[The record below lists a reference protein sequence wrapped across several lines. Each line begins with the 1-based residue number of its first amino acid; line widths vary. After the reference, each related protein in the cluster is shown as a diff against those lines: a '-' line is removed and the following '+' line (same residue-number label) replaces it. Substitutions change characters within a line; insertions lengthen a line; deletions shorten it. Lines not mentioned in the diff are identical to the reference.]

1 MPREEDEAFICP
13 LSISAHA
20 LDIHNVRLLNN
31 AIHAGLEKFSLRKF
45 VLPFAE
51 YSCRC
56 VLASRGDFRNKS
68 KNEVRICMERQFI
81 KSSCSWRLFWSV
93 WLGHAWKK
101 TSCGCFLKS
110 CRWSLPPRFA
120 QTRQQR
126 NFYSS
131 SSVLIKRKSTTTPS
145 THVFPT
151 SFCDKNLSS
160 FVFPF
165 CVLMLVLVTRQFGY
179 FNSEARKE
187 TGEALYIP
195 HPHSPLV

>member
-1 MPREEDEAFICP
+1 M
-13 LSISAHA
+13 
-20 LDIHNVRLLNN
+20 
-31 AIHAGLEKFSLRKF
+31 
-45 VLPFAE
+45 
-51 YSCRC
+51 
-56 VLASRGDFRNKS
+56 LASRGDFGINQKTKFAFAWSGNLS
-68 KNEVRICMERQFI
+68 KVVAPGDCAGA
-81 KSSCSWRLFWSV
+81 SGSV
-93 WLGHAWKK
+93 MPGRKLVAVAF
-101 TSCGCFLKS
+101 SNPADDPF
-110 CRWSLPPRFA
+110 PPRFA